1 MQRLLKYAY
10 ILVLLNTAA
19 YGQYSNKIQFRNI
32 SVQDGLSFPAVNCM
46 LQDKNGFLWIGT
58 DIGLN
63 RYDSQ
68 NFRSYSANKKDS
80 LSLADNSITAL
91 YENEPGEIWI
101 GTASGISI
109 YNPATSAFRRI
120 DQPRLQ
126 SKVLSIVSGEHSAT
140 WVLLRNQLV
149 KVGKNYRVERSY
161 PIGEL
166 QNREGIHAFSSA
178 FKDRKGNLW
187 VYTDKGLRLFD
198 PISGKL
204 LNVLEDTEN
213 FVQST
218 VDFFSVICEDSRGNL
233 WVGVRGAGVKFY
245 DSSQKR
251 WVRLDGVSS
260 QYINGIYEDINKNI
274 WIVTGRNGLNIYYP
288 ETGKIEVIKYAEV
301 PESNLL
307 SNSLSC
313 IYGDK
318 MGGIWIG
325 TFNNGLLYYY
335 QHQFNYNLYY
345 SKGQIK
351 GISSNYLTAFA
362 TERSGNTWI
371 GVGEEGLLRFDRNKN
386 EFVKINPDPRL
397 FSSSSELKEN
407 FYILSLHLTPDEKR
421 LFIGTLTGLF
431 EYRIETQTWKFYSR
445 QKSGDQRVSLTYV
458 TSILQDGDQLY
469 LSGNN
474 RFTVFDLTTGEYK
487 KTELENGYISC
498 MAQSETKV
506 YLGVRQ
512 SKLWEYDKAEKTIRK
527 IETPLN
533 LPGRIRCI
541 LVDKKGRV
549 VVGSDNGGLFRF
561 NAGFTEAEQIGNSYR
576 GKKIVFQSLCNDPLT
591 GYWAATTSG
600 LIRVSEDFRIADV
613 YGQNDGFT
621 PNYFT
626 PNGLFLDQNKEILVG
641 GNAGFYSFIPAKFRP
656 PARHYDK
663 VQILDIL
670 VMNKSIPESEAE
682 GFKIT
687 GDRGQI
693 RRIALPKYQN
703 LVTFEYSTVDFHN
716 PSRGEYAFRL
726 LPYDKEWNNVGS
738 RHYATYRDLPAGT
751 YTFQVKYRLQ
761 PDHSFNEIT
770 EMELYIP
777 YIWWQSPLAL
787 LAYLLFV
794 ILLVRE
800 FYLYRVNKRRLS
812 QEIEMQRFRNEKM
825 QELHNFKIDF
835 FTQVTHELRTPLT
848 LIISP
853 LEEIIQRYNHRPEKN
868 LLKIIH
874 RNTQKL
880 LRTVNQILDFRK
892 IENKDMKVFAKKG
905 DIVTFAEEVLY
916 SFLNLTE
923 AKGVRL
929 IFDTNMEKYPYV
941 LFDKDIMEKI
951 LVNLISNANKFTSQG
966 SITLRVYENENERF
980 PSHYSIQVSDTGR
993 GIRPENLRLVFDPF
1007 FQEHRDFKAMGSGV
1021 GLKIVKELVSLH
1033 KGTLELESEYEKGTT
1048 ITLHFPKADL
1058 DLVNEEPLRPNLSK
1072 ESTTEVTRPS
1082 AGDLTAGTSKILVVD
1097 DETDVLLFLEEIFAG
1112 DFHVYSAD
1120 SAKKAI
1126 DIARTELPDIIV
1138 SDVMMPEMD
1147 GLEFCKFLKTDF
1159 LLGHIPVV
1167 LLTALNSTEHE
1178 IEGLKTGA
1186 DAYVSKPFSVNLLRA
1201 TVQNLLVSR
1210 QKLKQAFLNSSI
1222 SNAREFTQN
1231 NTDKEFIERVI
1242 ELIDEKLDK
1251 TDLELNDISN
1261 ELGMSQS
1268 TFYRKLKSLTDLSGN
1283 EFIRAI
1289 RLKRSVDLLKN
1300 STLNISEIAYK
1311 VGFSDPKYFSTCFRK
1326 FFHTTPTEFM
1336 LQNRKDTFNARLN

>member
-1 MQRLLKYAY
+1 M
-10 ILVLLNTAA
+10 LVMLTTATF
-19 YGQYSNKIQFRNI
+19 GQYSNKIQFRNI
-32 SVQDGLSFPAVNCM
+32 SVDDGLSFPAVNCM

-58 DIGLN
+58 SLGLD

-68 NFRSYSANKKDS
+68 NFRTYNIPKKDS
-80 LSLADNSITAL
+80 LADNNITAL
-91 YENEPGEIWI
+91 YETEVGEIWA
-101 GTASGISI
+101 GTISGVNI
-109 YNPATSAFRRI
+109 YKPATSSFTSI
-120 DQPRLQ
+120 THLLPR
-126 SKVLSIVSGEHSAT
+126 SKVLSIVNGEDSAT
-140 WVLLRNQLV
+140 WVLYMDRLVRVNRNYETEHTYTLEAMQ
-149 KVGKNYRVERSY
+149 N
-161 PIGEL
+161 GE
-166 QNREGIHAFSSA
+166 NMDAFSSA
-178 FKDRKGNLW
+178 FKDKQGRLW
-187 VYTDKGLRLFD
+187 IYTSKGLRLFD
-198 PISGKL
+198 TRKGRL
-204 LNVLEDTEN
+204 VNVLEDTED
-213 FVQST
+213 FVQNT
-218 VDFFSVICEDSRGNL
+218 RDFFSVIYEDSKGNL
-233 WVGVRGAGVKFY
+233 WVGVRGSGVKFY
-245 DSSQKR
+245 NPVIKK
-251 WVRLDGVSS
+251 WVQLTAVSS

-274 WIVTGRNGLNIYYP
+274 WIATGRNGLNIYYP
-288 ETGKIEVIKYAEV
+288 ETGKIEVIKYAEA

-351 GISSNYLTAFA
+351 GISSNYVTAFA
-362 TERSGNTWI
+362 TDKSGNTWI
-371 GVGEEGLLRFDRNKN
+371 GVGEEGLLRFDRKKN
-386 EFVKINPDPRL
+386 EFIKIHPDPSL
-397 FSSSSELKEN
+397 FSSLSELKEN

-431 EYRIETQTWKFYSR
+431 EYRIETRKWRFYSR
-445 QKSGDQRVSLTYV
+445 QKSGDPGVSLTYV

-474 RFTVFDLTTGEYK
+474 RFTVFDLTSGKYK
-487 KTELENGYISC
+487 NFELKDIYISC
-498 MAQSETKV
+498 MAQSAGKV
-506 YLGVRQ
+506 YIGTQQ
-512 SKLWEYDKAEKTIRK
+512 SKLWEYDKTRNTLSEVEAQ
-527 IETPLN
+527 LD

-541 LVDKKGRV
+541 LVDKKDRV
-549 VVGSDNGGLFRF
+549 IISSDNAGLYRF
-561 NAGFTEAEQIGNSYR
+561 NTGFTASEQIGDSFR
-576 GKKIVFQSLCNDPLT
+576 GKKLVFQSLCNDPSS
-591 GYWAATTSG
+591 GYWAATTGG
-600 LIRVSEDFRIADV
+600 LIRISENFKIASL
-613 YGQNDGFT
+613 YSRNDGFT
-621 PNYFT
+621 PTYFT
-626 PNGLFLDQNKEILVG
+626 PNGLFLTHNEEILVG
-641 GNAGFYSFIPAKFRP
+641 GNAGFYSFIPGKFHSPAK
-656 PARHYDK
+656 HNTK
-663 VQILDIL
+663 VRLLDFL
-670 VMNKSIPESEAE
+670 VLNKSALNAEAE
-682 GFKIT
+682 DVKIT
-687 GDRGQI
+687 GDPGRI
-693 RRIALPKYQN
+693 KRIALPRYQN
-703 LVTFEYSTVDFHN
+703 LVTFEYSTIDYHN

-726 LPYDKEWNNVGS
+726 LPYDTEWNHVGA
-738 RHYATYRDLPAGT
+738 RHYAAYRDLPAGT

-761 PDHSFNEIT
+761 QDHSFGEIT
-770 EMELYIP
+770 EIELYIP
-777 YIWWQSPLAL
+777 YVWWQSPLAL
-787 LAYLLFV
+787 IAYFIIL
-794 ILLVRE
+794 ILLIRE

-825 QELHNFKIDF
+825 EELHNFKIDF

-853 LEEIIQRYNHRPEKN
+853 LEEIIQRYKNHPEKS
-868 LLKIIH
+868 LLKLIH

-923 AKGVRL
+923 PKGVGL
-929 IFDTNMEKYPYV
+929 VFDTNMEKYPYV

-966 SITLRVYENENERF
+966 TITLRVFENENEKS
-980 PSHYSIQVSDTGR
+980 PTHYTIQVSDTGR
-993 GIRPENLRLVFDPF
+993 GIKPENLRLVFDPF

-1033 KGTLELESEYEKGTT
+1033 KGTLELDSEYEKGTT
-1048 ITLHFPKADL
+1048 ITLRFPKADL
-1058 DLVNEEPLRPNLSK
+1058 DLVNEEPLRPNLSR
-1072 ESTTEVTRPS
+1072 ENSRPAEVTHPASGEPAGHPS
-1082 AGDLTAGTSKILVVD
+1082 KVLIVD
-1097 DETDVLLFLEEIFAG
+1097 DETDVLLFLEEIFTG
-1112 DFHVYSAD
+1112 DYQVYSTD

-1138 SDVMMPEMD
+1138 SDVMMSEMD

-1222 SNAREFTQN
+1222 SNARELTQN

-1242 ELIDEKLDK
+1242 ALIDEKLDK
-1251 TDLELNDISN
+1251 TDLEINHISN

-1283 EFIRAI
+1283 EFIRVI
-1289 RLKRSVDLLKN
+1289 RLKRSVELLKN
-1300 STLNISEIAYK
+1300 STLNISEVAYQ

-1336 LQNRKDTFNARLN
+1336 LQNRKDTFHTRLN